1 MSSTTSSNSC
11 GFTFIEI
18 LVALSILSGSYF
30 LIFSTQQFLASH
42 SLKLEV
48 EFLEMLRLSDQ
59 HELEMAL
66 IDGEDS

>member
-1 MSSTTSSNSC
+1 
-11 GFTFIEI
+11 

-42 SLKLEV
+42 SLKIEA

-59 HELEMAL
+59 HELEIAL
-66 IDGEDS
+66 MGGEDS

>member
-1 MSSTTSSNSC
+1 MPSTTSSNSC

-42 SLKLEV
+42 SLKIEA

-59 HELEMAL
+59 HELEIAL
-66 IDGEDS
+66 MDGEDS

>member
-1 MSSTTSSNSC
+1 MSSTTSSNSG
-11 GFTFIEI
+11 GFTLIEI

>member
-30 LIFSTQQFLASH
+30 LIFSTQQFLASY

-59 HELEMAL
+59 HELEIAL
-66 IDGEDS
+66 MDGEDS

>member
-1 MSSTTSSNSC
+1 M
-11 GFTFIEI
+11 IEI